1 MLLMRTAWATIDVP
15 IFAVVQ
21 HFCLHRGKLVIQFY
35 DCNSNKLVVGVSA
48 VYHNIY
54 CRIVRNPVTRI
65 RVSRDSLHGIGE
77 DDWFKTE
84 IPPLDHVISSPR
96 GLGRAPH
103 VTTVGKSGQGT
114 IKDFRR
120 HLLNS
125 KQGRQPPH
133 HALKCYNEIDDR
145 LLRIKRTPISL
156 GYLHISL
163 PGTNNSPPLY
173 PVLDMDCTEW
183 LHFFAIVL
191 ERKLRKLLR
200 KPGLGRSS
208 SAPARYSCSRLSTS
222 FWNFRGYWDKI
233 SKITEKIHASL
244 DAPLNFVAASTRIQQ

>member
-21 HFCLHRGKLVIQFY
+21 HFCPHRGKLVIQFY

-84 IPPLDHVISSPR
+84 ILPLDHVISSPR
-96 GLGRAPH
+96 GLGRTPH

-145 LLRIKRTPISL
+145 LLRIKRTNITRL
-156 GYLHISL
+156 LA
-163 PGTNNSPPLY
+163 
-173 PVLDMDCTEW
+173 
-183 LHFFAIVL
+183 HFFARHEQFPSTLPGPRYGLHRVAT
-191 ERKLRKLLR
+191 LLCDC
-200 KPGLGRSS
+200 LGKE
-208 SAPARYSCSRLSTS
+208 A
-222 FWNFRGYWDKI
+222 
-233 SKITEKIHASL
+233 EE
-244 DAPLNFVAASTRIQQ
+244 ASTEARLGAEQFGTGPIQLFALKHFFLEFPRVLG